1 MRSRNGGIAVRSSLR
16 GSDVVDSTLPPV
28 EYMRLVSGEH
38 PNLRE
43 HFESAGRRLA
53 AQLAQ
58 REMLEPGSRLLDI
71 GCGCGRVARHLLD
84 SPIAAY
90 AGFDRHPGMI
100 EWAQSHIGDLDSR
113 FQFQHVD
120 VESGYTGIDNNVGSV
135 AGSEFDF
142 PYEDGSFTGA
152 LAASV
157 FTHLDFATTRRY
169 LAETARV
176 LGQGGRALGD
186 YFPGET
192 TGPLRGSTWN
202 FVIRADDMRLLIEQ
216 AGLDVLI
223 FHPAPATGGHSFFLL
238 EKRET

>member
-1 MRSRNGGIAVRSSLR
+1 VPPDLKRSNL
-16 GSDVVDSTLPPV
+16 VDLDFPPV

-53 AQLAQ
+53 EQLAR

-71 GCGCGRVARHLLD
+71 GCGCGRVARHLLG
-84 SPIAAY
+84 SPIASY

-100 EWAQSHIGDLDSR
+100 EWAQSHIGNRDGR

-120 VESGYTGIDNNVGSV
+120 VESGYTGLDNNVGSI
-135 AGSEFDF
+135 AGPEFDF
-142 PYEDGSFTGA
+142 PYEDGLFTGA

-157 FTHLDFATTRRY
+157 FTHLDFATTGRY
-169 LAETARV
+169 LMETARV
-176 LGQGGRALGD
+176 LTQGGRVLAD

-192 TGPLRGSTWN
+192 TGPLGGSDWN
-202 FVIRADDMRLLIEQ
+202 FLIRADDMRLLIEQ
-216 AGLDVLI
+216 AGLEALI

-238 EKRET
+238 EKRGT

>member
-1 MRSRNGGIAVRSSLR
+1 MRASLT
-16 GSDVVDSTLPPV
+16 GSNVVDSTLPPA

-53 AQLAQ
+53 EQLAR

-100 EWAQSHIGDLDSR
+100 EWAQSHIGDRDSR
-113 FQFQHVD
+113 FQFQHAD
-120 VESGYTGIDNNVGSV
+120 VESGYTGLDNNVGSV
-135 AGSEFDF
+135 AGPEFDF

-157 FTHLDFATTRRY
+157 FTHLDFATTGRY
-169 LAETARV
+169 LTETARV
-176 LGQGGRALGD
+176 LGPGGRALAD

-192 TGPLRGSTWN
+192 TGPLKGSSWN

-223 FHPAPATGGHSFFLL
+223 FHPAPRIGGHSFFLL
-238 EKRET
+238 EKRGT